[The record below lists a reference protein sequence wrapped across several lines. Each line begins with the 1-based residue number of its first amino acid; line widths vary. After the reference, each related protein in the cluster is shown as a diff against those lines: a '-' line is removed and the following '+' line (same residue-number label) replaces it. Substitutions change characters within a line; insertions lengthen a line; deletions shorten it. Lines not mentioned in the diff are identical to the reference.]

1 MKAPKYYI
9 IQLSEGTEKGTV
21 LYGPQQKIKEI
32 MSQFQF
38 YTIVGMKNLV
48 IVQEVADDKTV

>member
-1 MKAPKYYI
+1 MKTPKYYI
-9 IQLSEGTEKGTV
+9 IRLSEGTEKGTV
-21 LYGPQQKIKEI
+21 LYGPQHKIKEV

-48 IVQEVADDKTV
+48 IVQEVADDKTI

>member
-9 IQLSEGTEKGTV
+9 IQLSEGAERGAV

-48 IVQEVADDKTV
+48 IVQEVADDKTI